1 MEAWQAF
8 IGEGTAKGPK
18 RARNEAVPDEAA
30 KLKELMAVLTKLS
43 LKTAQDV
50 RMIIAV
56 TFLCF
61 KVSDEDD
68 LYKAVKTEYKNHAER
83 TRGKTGHNEGGP
95 DGPALV
101 ALLFVIMQKHK
112 ISETDTEIITNFL
125 KTFPPPSATAAPLA
139 LQKAVPCCKLQKMH
153 SGGSFKLYIRLPYN
167 TNLECVIEGALQKA
181 GVQQFFGQ
189 APMGALERR
198 AQDLLKGLSLDESAE
213 SSK

>member
-8 IGEGTAKGPK
+8 IGEGSEKGPK
-18 RARNEAVPDEAA
+18 RARNSAVPDEAT

-68 LYKAVKTEYKNHAER
+68 LYKAVKIEYKNHAER

-101 ALLFVIMQKHK
+101 ALLFVIMKKHK
-112 ISETDTEIITNFL
+112 IGETDTEIITNFL
-125 KTFPPPSATAAPLA
+125 KTFPPQVRQRHRSLCKRQFPVASYRRCTVVAPTS
-139 LQKAVPCCKLQKMH
+139 CT
-153 SGGSFKLYIRLPYN
+153 SGSPLTPI
-167 TNLECVIEGALQKA
+167 
-181 GVQQFFGQ
+181 
-189 APMGALERR
+189 
-198 AQDLLKGLSLDESAE
+198 
-213 SSK
+213 

>member
-1 MEAWQAF
+1 
-8 IGEGTAKGPK
+8 
-18 RARNEAVPDEAA
+18 
-30 KLKELMAVLTKLS
+30 MAVLTKLS
-43 LKTAQDV
+43 LKTAHDV

-112 ISETDTEIITNFL
+112 INETDTFGERDL
-125 KTFPPPSATAAPLA
+125 EDDVTFDDVDEDEVDDVSSAT
-139 LQKAVPCCKLQKMH
+139 
-153 SGGSFKLYIRLPYN
+153 
-167 TNLECVIEGALQKA
+167 
-181 GVQQFFGQ
+181 
-189 APMGALERR
+189 
-198 AQDLLKGLSLDESAE
+198 
-213 SSK
+213 